1 MNPLALQHSAPGR
14 VPANIRRV
22 LRKSVSCRAA
32 VNDEVT
38 IRRRPPFGVD
48 KQPCGP
54 FQFKV
59 DLDESNEPRNI
70 LEEIVWWKAT
80 EIESLRQ
87 QFPLDY
93 LKKQLQSAEPA
104 RDFKGALLNRANET
118 GRPALIA
125 EVKKASP
132 SKGLI
137 QPDFDAVKIAKGYE
151 EGGATCLSVLTDKKY
166 FQGGFENL
174 GLIRESGVSC
184 PLLCKEFIV
193 EAYQLFLARVSGA
206 DAVLL
211 IAAVLPNSDLT
222 YFMKSVSILGMQCL
236 IEVHDEDELKRVLQL
251 EGVEKHLVG
260 INNRNLET
268 FEVDLHNTTRIMESE
283 AGKEAL
289 ERGILMVGES
299 GIFGPEDVDVM
310 HAAGCKAILV
320 GESIVKQGD
329 QSKAVS
335 TLLGLN

>member
-1 MNPLALQHSAPGR
+1 M
-14 VPANIRRV
+14 
-22 LRKSVSCRAA
+22 
-32 VNDEVT
+32 
-38 IRRRPPFGVD
+38 D

-59 DLDESNEPRNI
+59 DLDESNEPKNI

-80 EIESLRQ
+80 EIESLRE
-87 QFPLDY
+87 QFPLESLRNQ
-93 LKKQLQSAEPA
+93 LKLIPPA
-104 RDFKGALLNRANET
+104 RDFKGALAKRAEET

-137 QPDFDAVKIAKGYE
+137 QPDFDPVKIAQGYE
-151 EGGATCLSVLTDKKY
+151 EGGASCLSVLTDKKY

-174 GLIRESGVSC
+174 GMIRESGVAC

-211 IAAVLPNSDLT
+211 IAAVLPNSDLS
-222 YFMKSVSILGMQCL
+222 YFMKSASFLGMQCL
-236 IEVHDEDELKRVLQL
+236 VEVHDEDELKRVLQL

-268 FEVDLHNTTRIMESE
+268 FKVDLHNTTRIMESE

-299 GIFGPEDVDVM
+299 GIFGPDDVEVM
-310 HAAGCKAILV
+310 HQAGCQAILV
-320 GESIVKQGD
+320 GESLVKQED

-335 TLLGLN
+335 TLLGLS